1 MDTEGGTDQKPEKTQ
16 ANEEDAQAAHG
27 SDTINDNEENE
38 EEEEENIS
46 FHLENSSLDLSSSLS
61 RSPPSSITTENI
73 RAAAKKEDATSSSC
87 SLSLPSTVSP
97 FASPLVH
104 IPTIHSPLAVSPN
117 PSPPHAQQNEASNA
131 ALFLSSTQPDD
142 PSLMEADLFFSEL
155 EDSEAEEL
163 DLSNPQ
169 SNKKPKMD
177 WLGKGDPRKDP
188 YFAPLFM
195 HSKNKS
201 LTTKSAPSKDNAP
214 VGILEKEITSSSSL
228 STTPPTTPPD
238 SPPREIYTQL
248 KEEIGHSPLV
258 IESSS
263 SYDTDKEKQQQ
274 LKGRKRKREE
284 EKQDK
289 IVKPSSNVLLVPNTP
304 RVKSWSKKFVCQQ
317 PSTDPPARV
326 NHNKAITDIF
336 EVMLQKSESTG
347 DKWRAFAY
355 RKGKTANLHRF
366 LSNRFMKPLPHSK
379 RIQSK

>member
-1 MDTEGGTDQKPEKTQ
+1 MDTEGGTDQKPAEIQ
-16 ANEEDAQAAHG
+16 AEVEAQEMAAHG
-27 SDTINDNEENE
+27 SDTINDNEENEEE

-61 RSPPSSITTENI
+61 RSPPSSITTEDL
-73 RAAAKKEDATSSSC
+73 RTAAKKEDATSSC

-117 PSPPHAQQNEASNA
+117 PSPPHVQQNEASNA

-142 PSLMEADLFFSEL
+142 PALMEADMFFSEL
-155 EDSEAEEL
+155 QDSEAEEL

-169 SNKKPKMD
+169 SKKKPTMD

-188 YFAPLFM
+188 YFAPLFI

-201 LTTKSAPSKDNAP
+201 PTTKSSPSKDNAS
-214 VGILEKEITSSSSL
+214 VGILEKITSSSSL

-248 KEEIGHSPLV
+248 KEEIGHSPFV
-258 IESSS
+258 TESSS
-263 SYDTDKEKQQQ
+263 SHDTDKEKQQQ
-274 LKGRKRKREE
+274 LKGRKQKRDE
-284 EKQDK
+284 EKQEK
-289 IVKPSSNVLLVPNTP
+289 EALPKPSSNVLLVPNTP
-304 RVKSWSKKFVCQQ
+304 RVKSWSKRLVCQQ

-355 RKGKTANLHRF
+355 RKGKSPILLLF
-366 LSNRFMKPLPHSK
+366 FSNAS
-379 RIQSK
+379 